1 MGPPLDNPGSATGR
15 VVWCVRLYYSRHMA
29 HSCMN
34 LEPAYIL
41 TPPML
46 PFSMLQSTSSI
57 LKARPSYTMYMWC
70 GMLKSPCSLDSL
82 SRASW
87 TLNYPHNQS
96 IFEVGA
102 KSRFHGNSQKAPEYT
117 FLLLDCSKSS
127 CRWAIRHSLHD
138 GGETLQTLQNT
149 PKIHQSK
156 GEIQYLSLIS
166 FLKLEK

>member
-1 MGPPLDNPGSATGR
+1 
-15 VVWCVRLYYSRHMA
+15 MA

-34 LEPAYIL
+34 LEPPYIL
-41 TPPML
+41 TPHML
-46 PFSMLQSTSSI
+46 PFSMLYSTSSI
-57 LKARPSYTMYMWC
+57 LEARPSYTMYMWC

-138 GGETLQTLQNT
+138 GGRWVWGRGNLNLTLGGPRMFGPPQ
-149 PKIHQSK
+149 HV
-156 GEIQYLSLIS
+156 GESR
-166 FLKLEK
+166 K